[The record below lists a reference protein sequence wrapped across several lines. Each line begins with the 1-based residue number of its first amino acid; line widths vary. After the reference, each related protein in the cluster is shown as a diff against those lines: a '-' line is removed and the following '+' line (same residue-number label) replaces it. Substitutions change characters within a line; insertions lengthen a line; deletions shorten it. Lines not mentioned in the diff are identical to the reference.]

1 MKLIDEIKM
10 SFTRSEGLFRLMFL
24 NIVVFLLI
32 SVTKLIFF
40 LAGSGSEH
48 LTFFVSQVALHA
60 DFGWLLTHPWSLI
73 TYMFVHV
80 NFLHILMNMLILFWS
95 GKLFCEYLTSSR
107 IVAVYLLGGIVGGLF
122 YMISYNTFPVFS
134 ESVSLSSLIGA
145 SAGVLAVL
153 VAIAT
158 LIPNYQMHLILFG
171 PVKLKYIALVFTLIY
186 LISIPDG
193 NSGGNIS
200 HIGGIVFGFAY
211 TRLLQKGINMGGWLE
226 KMMSAVTGLFRPS
239 SRIKVVHKSDR
250 MRKASGTP
258 HQELIDSILD
268 KISRSGYSSLTKEE
282 KEILFKAS
290 KTPEKDQ

>member
-24 NIVVFLLI
+24 NIGVFLLI

-40 LAGSGSEH
+40 LAGSGSD
-48 LTFFVSQVALHA
+48 LLSRIVSQVALHA
-60 DFGWLLTHPWSLI
+60 DFGWLVTHPWSLI

-107 IVAVYLLGGIVGGLF
+107 IVAVYVLGGIAGGLF

-134 ESVSLSSLIGA
+134 DSVSLSSLIGA

-158 LIPNYQMHLILFG
+158 LIPNYQMHLLLFG

-211 TRLLQKGINMGGWLE
+211 TRLLQKGFNMGGWLE
-226 KMMSAVTGLFRPS
+226 KLLGAITGMFKPA

-250 MRKASGTP
+250 MRRATGTP
-258 HQELIDSILD
+258 HQEVIDTILD

-282 KEILFKAS
+282 REILFKAS
-290 KTPEKDQ
+290 KTPDKE